1 MSPEGVRVLFRGL
14 PSEVDNE
21 AGEFSAALEEG
32 ATVADLLA
40 GIASKAAGKARLVL
54 DAEACTLRPEYLLTL
69 NGRFLEKARF
79 GSTVLEDGDLVEV
92 FPVPTGG

>member
-21 AGEFSAALEEG
+21 AGEARVVLEEG
-32 ATVADLLA
+32 DTVEVLLRRVS
-40 GIASKAAGKARLVL
+40 GTASGKARLVL
-54 DAEACTLRPEYLLTL
+54 DTEAGTLRPEYLLTL
-69 NGRFLEKARF
+69 NGRFLQKARF
-79 GSTVLEDGDLVEV
+79 GTALLEDGDVVEV